1 MSENKKK
8 TYTEEFKIKVA
19 NASYEDGAT
28 LKSTGDKFNVN
39 PTLVRNWRIKFS
51 KQPENNSDT
60 NVANNINLL
69 DEKVLV
75 AEIEKKYNDD
85 EDWDSLLKDPIET
98 IKNEGPSYDNFTKLG
113 YALNND
119 YEDELLS
126 LYCFRFSLTLAD
138 DEMDTMDIAG
148 ELGFIDPE
156 LQEQISEDL
165 ENAIEILDKYISKK

>member
-1 MSENKKK
+1 LS
-8 TYTEEFKIKVA
+8 
-19 NASYEDGAT
+19 
-28 LKSTGDKFNVN
+28 
-39 PTLVRNWRIKFS
+39 
-51 KQPENNSDT
+51 
-60 NVANNINLL
+60 
-69 DEKVLV
+69 DEKVLI

-85 EDWDSLLKDPIET
+85 EDWDNLLKDPIET
-98 IKNEGPSYDNFTKLG
+98 IKNEGPSFDNFTKLG

-126 LYCFRFSLTLAD
+126 LYCFRFSLSLAD